1 MGSIMA
7 TTGPRIEVLL
17 DEVIKKKASDMHIQV
32 GLPPMLRI
40 DGALIPVTGSDIL
53 NEEGVESLIFAILD
67 EDQKQIL
74 LKDKEFDFSFAFGD
88 LGRFRVNA
96 FHERGNMAAAL
107 RLIPNEILT
116 IEQLGMPAITNKFAD
131 YPRGLVL
138 VTGPTG
144 SGKSTSLAALI
155 HKINTE
161 QSKHIITIEDPI
173 EFTHKSIKSVIVQRE
188 VHYDTYSFNAAMR
201 SALRQDPDVVLLGE
215 MRDLETI
222 ASAITMAETGH
233 LVFATLHTNSAA
245 QSVDR
250 MIDVFPPHQQPQIR
264 AQLSN
269 ILMAIVAQRLVPSIG
284 GGRVAAA
291 EILVA
296 TPAVRNIIREGKSHQ
311 LEAVIQTGAE
321 FGMQSMDRQLVNL
334 VHAGTIT
341 FDEARNFAVDL
352 EELDRLMR
360 A

>member
-1 MGSIMA
+1 MA
-7 TTGPRIEVLL
+7 TQPRIEVLL
-17 DEVIKKKASDMHIQV
+17 DEVIKRKASDLHLQV
-32 GLPPMLRI
+32 GLAPMLRV
-40 DGALIPVTGSDIL
+40 DGELMPVTGADVL
-53 NEEGVESLIFAILD
+53 DEEALESLLFTILD

-74 LKDKEFDFSFAFGD
+74 LKDKEFDFSFAYGD

-116 IEQLGMPAITNKFAD
+116 IEQLGMPAIVNKFAE

-144 SGKSTSLAALI
+144 SGKSTSLAAMI
-155 HKINTE
+155 HKINVE
-161 QSKHIITIEDPI
+161 QGKHIITIEDPI

-188 VHYDTYSFNAAMR
+188 VHYDTYSFSAALR
-201 SALRQDPDVVLLGE
+201 SALREDPDVVLIGE

-222 ASAITMAETGH
+222 ASAITIAETGH

-245 QSVDR
+245 QSIDR

-269 ILMAIVAQRLVPSIG
+269 ILMAIASQRLIPTIG
-284 GGRVAAA
+284 GGRTVAA
-291 EILVA
+291 EILIA
-296 TPAVRNIIREGKSHQ
+296 TPAVRNIIREGKAHQ

-321 FGMQSMDRQLVNL
+321 YGMQSMDKQLVSL
-334 VHAGTIT
+334 IHEGKIT
-341 FDEARNFAVDL
+341 YEEARNFAVDL
-352 EELDRLMR
+352 DELDRLMR
-360 A
+360 G